1 MNPFAGADG
10 SADGHDELQQIKN
23 HCQYEVSNI
32 GIGDALT
39 AVQEN
44 RDSPPKRNTVEAKQ
58 TELRQQSLGAVPP
71 HEIGRF
77 PVGNE
82 KKQGS
87 QQVDDGQGQPYH
99 HHEQ

>member
-39 AVQEN
+39 AV
-44 RDSPPKRNTVEAKQ
+44 
-58 TELRQQSLGAVPP
+58 
-71 HEIGRF
+71 
-77 PVGNE
+77 
-82 KKQGS
+82 
-87 QQVDDGQGQPYH
+87 
-99 HHEQ
+99 

>member
-10 SADGHDELQQIKN
+10 RADGHDELQQIKN

-44 RDSPPKRNTVEAKQ
+44 RNSPPKRNTVEAKQ
-58 TELRQQSLGAVPP
+58 TELRQQSLGAMPTYK
-71 HEIGRF
+71 ISRL

-82 KKQGS
+82 KKQGG

-99 HHEQ
+99 HHYQ